1 LREITDSEIA
11 KIQEALMEETRRKY
25 SEKAIDY
32 FTNPR
37 NLGRKNAPDGSAMV
51 KGICGDTME
60 IYLEIQDNIVISCTF
75 YTDGCGNT
83 LACGSSV
90 TEIVK
95 GKSIEEVLKVSPH
108 SVIEDLGR
116 LPEEGTH
123 CAILSVITLQ
133 KAVADYLLSRV

>member
-1 LREITDSEIA
+1 VKEGFEEAVSKLQEILS
-11 KIQEALMEETRRKY
+11 EETRKKY

-37 NLGRKNAPDGSAMV
+37 NFGRKNDPDGSAMV

-60 IYLEIQDNIVISCTF
+60 IYLEIKDNTVTSCTF
-75 YTDGCGNT
+75 YSDGCGNT

-90 TEIVK
+90 TELVK
-95 GKSIEEVLKVSPH
+95 GKSIEAILQISPY
-108 SVIEDLGR
+108 SVINDLGK
-116 LPEEGTH
+116 LPEEGLH
-123 CAILSVITLQ
+123 CAILSVITLH